1 MENEEEQRQEE
12 IQQRRQKLN
21 LEKSKLVGEISF
33 IRKERRAIIIPHQ
46 SIAFQFRELSGGRRP
61 AVEKRIREDKRI
73 KKSLGSKIIRRN
85 RRIGS
90 IDKEL
95 GSGLL

>member
-1 MENEEEQRQEE
+1 MEEEEQ
-12 IQQRRQKLN
+12 IQIQLQQQRQKLN
-21 LEKSKLVGEISF
+21 LEKSRLTGEISF

-46 SIAFQFRELSGGRRP
+46 NIEFQFRELSGGRR
-61 AVEKRIREDKRI
+61 ASVEKRIREDKRV
-73 KKSLGSKIIRRN
+73 KRKLGNKILRRN

-95 GSGLL
+95 RSGLL